1 MAGKSGNFGQCIKNL
16 KCIFEIFLLN
26 AYCALILRK
35 NHANRLIAW
44 FLFCYYDLFAFRN
57 SLGDISINFLNVRL
71 K

>member
-16 KCIFEIFLLN
+16 KCFFEIFLLN

-44 FLFCYYDLFAFRN
+44 FF
-57 SLGDISINFLNVRL
+57 SIITICLLSEIRWATYP
-71 K
+71 